1 MEVDYAS
8 ALQQLEAM
16 FPNFDDETF
25 RTVLASNGIV
35 LLRKFFTKTRVFRWT
50 FGKNN
55 RRFDQTCK

>member
-25 RTVLASNGIV
+25 RTVLASNGIEPP
-35 LLRKFFTKTRVFRWT
+35 LAFRNKILVFRWT

-55 RRFDQTCK
+55 RRFNQTCK